1 MYTRSVKAQ
10 NIKGGKIMKR
20 TFWIAAVIL
29 MIGSM
34 AMAMGYGY
42 GAMGNSGGVANMPA
56 RGMPVVQRVGTDA
69 NGDGICDECGEE
81 ISEMVPGTG
90 VGYGYGWRV
99 ALETATTTTDE
110 ATLVPLGQ
118 GFGYGAMGAR
128 GQAIVT
134 NRGTPAMQQLG
145 NDADGDGICDE
156 CGEAIGEGLPLQNMG
171 YGKSAW
177 ANVSSRFQGNPRMS
191 TMGKWN
197 ATRGKGFRGMQA
209 TPNWN
214 TALPGRGMS
223 QNLPT
228 SQMGQ
233 RGRGGQ
239 MSQGRGVAT
248 PFGNR
253 W

>member
-1 MYTRSVKAQ
+1 
-10 NIKGGKIMKR
+10 MKK
-20 TFWIAAVIL
+20 TFWMVAVVL

-42 GAMGNSGGVANMPA
+42 GAMGNARGVANMPA
-56 RGMPVVQRVGTDA
+56 RGVPVMQQLGTDA
-69 NGDGICDECGEE
+69 DGDGICDECGEE
-81 ISEMVPGTG
+81 MGTMVPGTG
-90 VGYGYGWRV
+90 VGNGYAWRV
-99 ALETATTTTDE
+99 ALETATTTTEE

-128 GQAIVT
+128 GQALVA
-134 NRGTPAMQQLG
+134 NRGTPVLRQVG

-156 CGEAIGEGLPLQNMG
+156 CGEEIGEALPLQNMG

-177 ANVSSRFQGNPRMS
+177 GNVSSRFQVNPRMN

-197 ATRGKGFRGMQA
+197 TMMGQGFRGMQA
-209 TPNWN
+209 TPNCN
-214 TALPGRGMS
+214 TGFYGRGMS
-223 QNLPT
+223 QNMP
-228 SQMGQ
+228 QNMPMGRMGQ
-233 RGRGGQ
+233 SSWNQLPRGGR
-239 MSQGRGVAT
+239 MAT